1 MASLLDDGS
10 LWRLDTFRLPA
21 GCLSGSEVVVDGPE
35 GHHAV
40 HVLRVRLGSL
50 VRVIDGEGV
59 EAIGR
64 ITRVASASAH
74 VEIVESRSHT
84 RSEGASLTIAQGLL
98 KDRGFD
104 EVVRRCTELGVAEIV
119 PLLTARVQVRRRPAG
134 PRAERWRAVA
144 AAALK
149 QSRGVFEPRILDP
162 MPLEGLIER
171 LPTEA
176 RTYVAW
182 EEERSVSLRDA
193 LRADGAPRPVVGVVG
208 PEGGLEQAEVQALE
222 RAGARPVSLGRRV
235 LRADWAAAALAAA
248 IAHETGGLL
257 P

>member
-1 MASLLDDGS
+1 MVSLLDDGS
-10 LWRLDTFRLPA
+10 LWRLDTFRLPP
-21 GCLSGSEVVVDGPE
+21 GCLSGGEVIVDGPE

-40 HVLRVRLGSL
+40 HVLRVRTGTL

-64 ITRVASASAH
+64 VTRVSSGSAV
-74 VEIVESRSHT
+74 VEIIESRAHS

-119 PLLTARVQVRRRPAG
+119 PLLTARVQVR
-134 PRAERWRAVA
+134 PRAQGSRAQRWQAVA
-144 AAALK
+144 GAALK
-149 QSRGVFEPRILDP
+149 QSRGVFAPRILDP
-162 MPLEGLIER
+162 LPLEGLVER
-171 LPTEA
+171 LSAESRA
-176 RTYVAW
+176 YVAW

-193 LRADGAPRPVVGVVG
+193 LRADGDPRAIVGIVG
-208 PEGGLEQAEVQALE
+208 PEGGLEPAEVQALE
-222 RAGARPVSLGRRV
+222 RAGARPVSLGRRI
-235 LRADWAAAALAAA
+235 LKADWAAAALAAA
-248 IAHETGGLL
+248 LAHETGGLL

>member
-1 MASLLDDGS
+1 MASLLDDAS
-10 LWRLDTFRLPA
+10 LWRLDTFRLPP
-21 GCLSGSEVVVDGPE
+21 GCLSGSEVVMDGPE

-40 HVLRVRLGSL
+40 HVLRVRPGTL
-50 VRVIDGEGV
+50 VRAIDGEGV

-64 ITRVASASAH
+64 VARVASGSADI
-74 VEIVESRSHT
+74 EIIESRSHA

-119 PLLTARVQVRRRPAG
+119 PLLTARVQVRPHAAG

-144 AAALK
+144 SAALK
-149 QSRGVFEPRILDP
+149 QSRGVFAPRILA
-162 MPLEGLIER
+162 PLTMDGLIER
-171 LPTEA
+171 LPTEG
-176 RTYVAW
+176 RTYAAW
-182 EEERSVSLRDA
+182 EEERSLSLRDA
-193 LRADGAPRPVVGVVG
+193 LRADGAPRLIVGVVG
-208 PEGGLEQAEVQALE
+208 PEGGLDPAEVRALE
-222 RAGARPVSLGRRV
+222 RAGARPVSLGRRI

-248 IAHETGGLL
+248 LAHETGGLL

>member
-21 GCLSGSEVVVDGPE
+21 GSLSGGDVVVDGPE

-40 HVLRVRLGSL
+40 HVLRVRPGTL

-59 EAIGR
+59 EAVGR
-64 ITRVASASAH
+64 VVRVASRSADI
-74 VEIVESRSHT
+74 EIVESRSHA
-84 RSEGASLTIAQGLL
+84 RSDGASLTIAQGLL

-119 PLLTARVQVRRRPAG
+119 PLLTARVQVRRRAPG
-134 PRAERWRAVA
+134 TRTERWRSVA

-149 QSRGVFEPRILDP
+149 QSRGVFSPRILDP
-162 MPLEGLIER
+162 MPLEELVER
-171 LPTEA
+171 LPA
-176 RTYVAW
+176 AGRTYVAW
-182 EEERSVSLRDA
+182 EEERTVSLRDA
-193 LRADGAPRPVVGVVG
+193 LRADGAPRLIAGVVG
-208 PEGGLEQAEVQALE
+208 PEGGLEQAEVRALE
-222 RAGARPVSLGRRV
+222 AAGARPVSLGRRI

-248 IAHETGGLL
+248 VAHETGGLL